1 MRAFLLA
8 FLIGFSANAA
18 DKSVSLKV
26 AGWHSKGDA
35 FKTEEAVRGVKGV
48 KSVKSDVPG
57 KRLEVG
63 FDDSVTSRDHIVKAI
78 ADAGYDAKP
87 EP

>member
-1 MRAFLLA
+1 MRALLLTL
-8 FLIGFSANAA
+8 LIGFAANAA

-48 KSVKSDVPG
+48 KSVKSDVAA
-57 KRLEVG
+57 KRLEVT
-63 FDDSVTSRDHIVKAI
+63 FDDAVSSSAAIVKVV
-78 ADAGYDAKP
+78 ADAGYTATQ
-87 EP
+87 